1 MQSSTPMARKSSV
14 WPLAISL
21 AATLAIEFSF
31 SSCRYLDV
39 SVHDVPSITLWIHV
53 IVTEC
58 FSAGFPHSDICGSSD
73 ICSLPQLFAAY
84 HVLLRLLVPRHPP
97 YALLRLIIPVQHFS
111 FSLSVQ
117 HFRAELVKLLRN
129 LRFVAFT
136 PNCFLFEVILL
147 SFQKIRLSTFF
158 FDKIDSRTEHFL
170 DLNSILIST
179 HFLSLISRL
188 SSVKD
193 LSFTDLRLIC
203 NFQSTTSFCLS
214 TFNWSGDNEIRTHD
228 PLLARQVLS
237 QLSYTPRWAQVD
249 SNHRPRAYQAR
260 ALTC

>member
-1 MQSSTPMARKSSV
+1 MARKSSV

-97 YALLRLIIPVQHFS
+97 YALLRLIIPVRLRRTGQECFAFLRFFALRTVSFLKWSSYLFRRFVFRLS
-111 FSLSVQ
+111 FSIKLIRVQNIFLIWILFWSV
-117 HFRAELVKLLRN
+117 
-129 LRFVAFT
+129 
-136 PNCFLFEVILL
+136 
-147 SFQKIRLSTFF
+147 
-158 FDKIDSRTEHFL
+158 
-170 DLNSILIST
+170 LI
-179 HFLSLISRL
+179 
-188 SSVKD
+188 
-193 LSFTDLRLIC
+193 
-203 NFQSTTSFCLS
+203 FCLWFLGS
-214 TFNWSGDNEIRTHD
+214 
-228 PLLARQVLS
+228 PL
-237 QLSYTPRWAQVD
+237 
-249 SNHRPRAYQAR
+249 
-260 ALTC
+260 

>member
-1 MQSSTPMARKSSV
+1 M
-14 WPLAISL
+14 
-21 AATLAIEFSF
+21 
-31 SSCRYLDV
+31 
-39 SVHDVPSITLWIHV
+39 
-53 IVTEC
+53 TEC

-97 YALLRLIIPVQHFS
+97 YALLRLIIPV
-111 FSLSVQ
+111 
-117 HFRAELVKLLRN
+117 RLRRTGQVASQLEV
-129 LRFVAFT
+129 LRFS
-136 PNCFLFEVILL
+136 NCFLFEVILL

-203 NFQSTTSFCLS
+203 NFQG
-214 TFNWSGDNEIRTHD
+214 TFRFSSLKTQQYNTIFASLIWCERTCSAASHHS
-228 PLLARQVLS
+228 LVEAS
-237 QLSYTPRWAQVD
+237 
-249 SNHRPRAYQAR
+249 R
-260 ALTC
+260 ALMRVP

>member
-1 MQSSTPMARKSSV
+1 MARKSSV

-97 YALLRLIIPVQHFS
+97 YALLRLINSSACPMLNCVS
-111 FSLSVQ
+111 SSMKPSVSS
-117 HFRAELVKLLRN
+117 HN
-129 LRFVAFT
+129 LPPSAFFHAK
-136 PNCFLFEVILL
+136 PLFEVILFFGSFL
-147 SFQKIRLSTFF
+147 SLLKLIF
-158 FDKIDSRTEHFL
+158 SRTE
-170 DLNSILIST
+170 
-179 HFLSLISRL
+179 
-188 SSVKD
+188 SS
-193 LSFTDLRLIC
+193 SFMRYH
-203 NFQSTTSFCLS
+203 S
-214 TFNWSGDNEIRTHD
+214 
-228 PLLARQVLS
+228 
-237 QLSYTPRWAQVD
+237 
-249 SNHRPRAYQAR
+249 
-260 ALTC
+260 

>member
-1 MQSSTPMARKSSV
+1 MARKSSV

-97 YALLRLIIPVQHFS
+97 YALSCLI
-111 FSLSVQ
+111 
-117 HFRAELVKLLRN
+117 
-129 LRFVAFT
+129 
-136 PNCFLFEVILL
+136 FEVILL
-147 SFQKIRLSTFF
+147 LEKLDFPSDFRLPF
-158 FDKIDSRTEHFL
+158 RLCLFL
-170 DLNSILIST
+170 LKLLEYLYSILAFVTFVTERILMT
-179 HFLSLISRL
+179 FCFFSLGLCFALPFVNNR
-188 SSVKD
+188 
-193 LSFTDLRLIC
+193 LRL
-203 NFQSTTSFCLS
+203 L
-214 TFNWSGDNEIRTHD
+214 ER
-228 PLLARQVLS
+228 
-237 QLSYTPRWAQVD
+237 
-249 SNHRPRAYQAR
+249 
-260 ALTC
+260 

>member
-1 MQSSTPMARKSSV
+1 MQSSTPTTRKSSV

-97 YALLRLIIPVQHFS
+97 YALLRLIIPV
-111 FSLSVQ
+111 
-117 HFRAELVKLLRN
+117 RLRRTGQVASQLEV
-129 LRFVAFT
+129 LRFS
-136 PNCFLFEVILL
+136 NCFLFEVILL

-158 FDKIDSRTEHFL
+158 FR
-170 DLNSILIST
+170 
-179 HFLSLISRL
+179 
-188 SSVKD
+188 
-193 LSFTDLRLIC
+193 
-203 NFQSTTSFCLS
+203 
-214 TFNWSGDNEIRTHD
+214 
-228 PLLARQVLS
+228 
-237 QLSYTPRWAQVD
+237 
-249 SNHRPRAYQAR
+249 
-260 ALTC
+260 

>member
-97 YALLRLIIPVQHFS
+97 YALLRLIIPVQRFS
-111 FSLSVQ
+111 FSPSVQ
-117 HFRAELVKLLRN
+117 HFCAELVKLLRN

-203 NFQSTTSFCLS
+203 NFQSTY
-214 TFNWSGDNEIRTHD
+214 
-228 PLLARQVLS
+228 PLRNFVPPAVQGL
-237 QLSYTPRWAQVD
+237 
-249 SNHRPRAYQAR
+249 RP
-260 ALTC
+260 